1 MTRMLLLVLILCSIS
16 LIAGCKTVPTDQI
29 EITPFSELYPIPSR
43 PYLAPIGSEP
53 IKEMGIHL
61 TTLTVHVEKLERY
74 IESQGKYYRKMLE
87 NSEK

>member
-1 MTRMLLLVLILCSIS
+1 MLLLVSMIFSIS
-16 LIAGCKTVPTDQI
+16 LISGCKTISTNQI

-43 PYLAPIGSEP
+43 PYLAPISSEP

-61 TTLTVHVEKLERY
+61 TTLTIHVEKLERY
-74 IESQGKYYRKMLE
+74 IESQGKYYRKILE